1 LFEKFNQL
9 YVNLEEGEPMP
20 RASRIEIPNSKATAI
35 FDDVLNDNDFFKDID
50 KAFTRIQM
58 SKNAKKP
65 AKLTAKGKATAKA
78 TAKDDMKEMQKT
90 FKAMIQLHLSPVIRY
105 LKAVD
110 LGVTSKDITE
120 IMEYVVDPL
129 IMKSKKVGLVT
140 ETKALI
146 AFQRVLKKTNRSEG
160 KITAEEAAS
169 LASTF
174 DSVAK
179 NYKLNFRGHSTA
191 VVNVIGFFKV
201 IKRKEKFAATD
212 LKKLFSIGIPSLSM
226 LRKIALSEMASLTGL
241 AMDRCAELRS
251 ESRKFTLYIFV

>member
-1 LFEKFNQL
+1 
-9 YVNLEEGEPMP
+9 MP
-20 RASRIEIPNSKATAI
+20 RASRIEIPNSSKAPAM

-65 AKLTAKGKATAKA
+65 AKLTAKAKVAAKA

-129 IMKSKKVGLVT
+129 IMKSKKVGLTT
-140 ETKALI
+140 ETKDLI
-146 AFQRVLKKTNRSEG
+146 AFQRVLKKMNRSEG
-160 KITAEEAAS
+160 KITAEETAQ
-169 LASTF
+169 LTSTF
-174 DSVAK
+174 DAVTKS
-179 NYKLNFRGHSTA
+179 YKLNFRGHSTA

-201 IKRKEKFAATD
+201 IKRKEK
-212 LKKLFSIGIPSLSM
+212 LFSIGIPSLSM
-226 LRKIALSEMASLTGL
+226 LRKIALPELCSLTGL
-241 AMDRCAELRS
+241 SMERCSELRT